1 MNKNINLLIHIADI
15 FAIPFFYLLVKYF
28 ENIKNK
34 TKIEYILY
42 IFSIIGFIADIVFT
56 YIYFCNNNINYNL

>member
-34 TKIEYILY
+34 TKIEFIYICL
-42 IFSIIGFIADIVFT
+42 V
-56 YIYFCNNNINYNL
+56 